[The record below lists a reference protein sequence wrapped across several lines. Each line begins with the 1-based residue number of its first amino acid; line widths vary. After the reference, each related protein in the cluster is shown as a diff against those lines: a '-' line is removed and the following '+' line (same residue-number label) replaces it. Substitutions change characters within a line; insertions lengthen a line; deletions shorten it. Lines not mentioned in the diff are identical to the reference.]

1 MCRCV
6 AACGGFP
13 SQRVGGFCGL
23 LCSLQGTHSSFGS
36 LQSASLLH
44 GNRNVPNC
52 TFSASAGQ
60 REQNSAVC
68 KIGQNSGQFF
78 TYKYQCGG
86 GLLVSAK
93 RPGSRRGRGVDPAR
107 LLSTDGKGRK
117 SMHFRR
123 RQVIFSQGD
132 PIHDVYYIDHGS
144 VKLAV
149 TSKSGKEAVVGLLG
163 AGDFF
168 GESGLNSVRHHTYS
182 ASAATDCRVTRID
195 NRWMGQALS
204 RDRGF
209 SDFFLS
215 YLLSRKARVEA
226 DLVDQL
232 FNSSE
237 KRLARALLVM
247 AGYGGRDGK
256 RIGDILPRVSQE
268 TLAAMVGTTRSRVS
282 HFMNKFRKLG
292 YVKYNG
298 GLQVRNS
305 LVNILLRD

>member
-1 MCRCV
+1 MAIR
-6 AACGGFP
+6 ASP
-13 SQRVGGFCGL
+13 SARFRLALVNAYKIRQCSKVGRTQTYS
-23 LCSLQGTHSSFGS
+23 SLTSTR
-36 LQSASLLH
+36 A
-44 GNRNVPNC
+44 
-52 TFSASAGQ
+52 
-60 REQNSAVC
+60 E
-68 KIGQNSGQFF
+68 
-78 TYKYQCGG
+78 G
-86 GLLVSAK
+86 GLLVFAK

-117 SMHFRR
+117 SLHFRR
-123 RQVIFSQGD
+123 RHVIFSQGE
-132 PIHDVYYIDHGS
+132 PIHHVYFIDHGT

-149 TSKSGKEAVVGLLG
+149 TSKSGKEAVVGLIG

-168 GESGLNSVRHHTYS
+168 GESGLNSVRNRTYS
-182 ASAATDCRVTRID
+182 ASAATDCRVIRID
-195 NRWMGQALS
+195 NRWMGQTLS

>member
-1 MCRCV
+1 MN
-6 AACGGFP
+6 P
-13 SQRVGGFCGL
+13 
-23 LCSLQGTHSSFGS
+23 
-36 LQSASLLH
+36 AS
-44 GNRNVPNC
+44 
-52 TFSASAGQ
+52 
-60 REQNSAVC
+60 
-68 KIGQNSGQFF
+68 
-78 TYKYQCGG
+78 
-86 GLLVSAK
+86 
-93 RPGSRRGRGVDPAR
+93 

-132 PIHDVYYIDHGS
+132 LVHHVYYIDHGN

-149 TSKSGKEAVVGLLG
+149 ASKSGKEAVVGILG

-168 GESGLNSVRHHTYS
+168 GESGLNSAKTHTYT
-182 ASAATDCRVTRID
+182 ASAATDCRVIRIE
-195 NRWMGQALS
+195 NRWMGQTIS

-209 SDFFLS
+209 ANFFMS
-215 YLLSRKARVEA
+215 YLLARKDRVEA

-247 AGYGGRDGK
+247 AGYGTDGK
-256 RIGDILPRVSQE
+256 PSEDIFPTRVSQE
-268 TLAAMVGTTRSRVS
+268 TLASMIGTTRSRVS

-298 GLQVRNS
+298 GIQVRNS
-305 LVNILLRD
+305 LVNILLHD